1 VEHRR
6 ARQAGVKLALI
17 GATGLIGRQ
26 LWPLLESR
34 HDLLVLGR
42 RPSGAAR
49 ERLGTMEEWPRL
61 LGGERVDCALS
72 TLGTTRKQAGSW
84 ERFAAVDREAV
95 LAFAGAARAAGAR
108 HFLAV
113 SSSGAD
119 PASRNGYLRLK
130 GEVEVALGAMGFERV
145 DILRPGLLLGQRQE
159 RRLAEGIGQALSP
172 VLNLLLRGPLDRY
185 AGIDAG
191 LVARAMALL
200 AEQEGPGLFRH
211 GNRQIR
217 ALAA

>member
-1 VEHRR
+1 M
-6 ARQAGVKLALI
+6 KLALI

-26 LWPLLESR
+26 LWPLLDAL
-34 HDLLVLGR
+34 HDLVVLGR
-42 RPSGAAR
+42 RPSGAGR
-49 ERLGTMEEWPRL
+49 ERLGAMEDWPRL
-61 LGGERVDCALS
+61 LGGERIDAALS

-84 ERFAAVDREAV
+84 ERFVAVDRDAV
-95 LAFAGAARAAGAR
+95 LAFARAARTAGAR

-130 GEVEVALGAMGFERV
+130 GEVERTLWGIGFERV

-159 RRLAEGIGQALSP
+159 RRTGEAIGQALSP
-172 VLNLLLRGPLDRY
+172 ALNLLLRGPLDRY

-191 LVARAMALL
+191 LVARAMAALV
-200 AEQEGPGLFRH
+200 AREEAGLFRH
-211 GNRQIR
+211 GNREIR